1 MNVLFISTLRF
12 SYRKNLEHV
21 LVFLSVVEV
30 VMVAHFGGRDFCHEL
45 AKVLTECQY
54 TLGVPHLICF
64 RAETSE
70 VANMSHT
77 KICVTGNQYQLGL
90 NNFL

>member
-1 MNVLFISTLRF
+1 
-12 SYRKNLEHV
+12 
-21 LVFLSVVEV
+21 
-30 VMVAHFGGRDFCHEL
+30 MVAHFGGRDFCHEL

-54 TLGVPHLICF
+54 TLGLPHLICF

-90 NNFL
+90 NNIIPVKIKK